1 MRVLVSLLACFLF
14 LQQAYPQA
22 RDTAFLADAVRNSVA
37 QYTKSMHGQAN
48 LYNGSEYRE
57 PRRTN
62 DQHPYFVS
70 EDWLEGSVLYD
81 GDWYEHVPLQYDITR
96 DVVITEMYTSGNPM
110 ALVDAKV
117 GGFSIDGHMFRKL
130 IRDTLNALPET
141 GFYDILYD
149 GKTRVIAR
157 RQKSTQERIENLTVA
172 ISFEERNRYF
182 ILQNGYYH
190 AVKSK
195 RSVLNVLKS
204 RQSDLK
210 KYLRASGVKFGNDRE
225 TALRKMA
232 EFYDT
237 PEHQ

>member
-1 MRVLVSLLACFLF
+1 MPVLVSLLACFLF

-22 RDTAFLADAVRNSVA
+22 KDTAFLAEAMRNSVA
-37 QYTKSMHGQAN
+37 QYTRSMHGQAN

-81 GDWYEHVPLQYDITR
+81 NDWYDHIPLQYDITR
-96 DVVITEMYTSGNPM
+96 DIVITEMYTNGNPM
-110 ALVDAKV
+110 VLVDAKV
-117 GGFSIDGHMFRKL
+117 GGFSVGGHRFRKM

-141 GFYDILYD
+141 GFYDVLYD

-157 RQKSTQERIENLTVA
+157 RQKSTQERIESLTVT
-172 ISFEERNRYF
+172 INFEERNRYF
-182 ILQNGYYH
+182 ILQNGRYH

-195 RSVLNVLKS
+195 RSVLTVLEN
-204 RQSDLK
+204 RQGDLK
-210 KYLRASGVKFGNDRE
+210 KFLRANGVKYRKDRE